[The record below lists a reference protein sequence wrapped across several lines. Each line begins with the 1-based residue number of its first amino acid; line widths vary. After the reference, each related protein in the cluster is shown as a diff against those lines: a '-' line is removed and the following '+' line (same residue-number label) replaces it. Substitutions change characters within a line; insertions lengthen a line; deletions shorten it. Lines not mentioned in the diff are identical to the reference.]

1 MLWGL
6 KLEEQGKTSLEKNNM
21 SRWRKNTGQFKN
33 QLKSIIYAKGY
44 EKKKIIYLLNDQC
57 LKVFATSDKLIPT
70 LKFSLLLD

>member
-21 SRWRKNTGQFKN
+21 SRRRKNTGQFKN

-44 EKKKIIYLLNDQC
+44 EKENYI
-57 LKVFATSDKLIPT
+57 FAE
-70 LKFSLLLD
+70 